1 MASVIHLN
9 FPLLLT
15 LKKSKKKV
23 IKIIIK
29 PTLRNNL
36 RQKKFITS
44 AKVSFLEML
53 SDFSKD
59 KGMLVGY

>member
-36 RQKKFITS
+36 RQKKFIS
-44 AKVSFLEML
+44 SSKVSFLEML

-59 KGMLVGY
+59 KVMLVGY

>member
-36 RQKKFITS
+36 RQKKFISS

-53 SDFSKD
+53 SDFSKI
-59 KGMLVGY
+59 K

>member
-1 MASVIHLN
+1 MASVIHLH

-36 RQKKFITS
+36 RQKKFIS
-44 AKVSFLEML
+44 SSKVSLLEML

-59 KGMLVGY
+59 KVMLVGY